1 MKLFNT
7 TYHDN
12 DDIKLMDELVG
23 KPFSFITAIQM
34 GGVGSKRLMIANA
47 SPEFN
52 DVLKSISDINY
63 ANIALRPQ
71 GIIVHFTQ
79 QLKRYAWVVP
89 YYKLV
94 IYNTATFSMYS
105 DHVFLRFVKNKQYQE
120 NKGFIKKMMQQKI
133 TYTTKNNT
141 YENH

>member
-23 KPFSFITAIQM
+23 KPFSFVTAIQM

-94 IYNTATFSMYS
+94 IYNTATFSVYS
-105 DHVFLRFVKNKQYQE
+105 DHVFLRFAKNKQHQE